1 MRNSEI
7 HPVTS
12 GCCGVCCGRVAICC
26 DPYCGDV
33 TVNLSMKALLSIL
46 IIGGIAG
53 LLIYAR
59 QSSLPKAVPTPPPPP
74 GLVIDKPADPPNV
87 EQKAPQAEEEARYAA
102 ALKECIRRKKRER
115 AYFSED
121 VPGYECAAK
130 AANDGRATFLKDY
143 LPK

>member
-1 MRNSEI
+1 
-7 HPVTS
+7 
-12 GCCGVCCGRVAICC
+12 
-26 DPYCGDV
+26 
-33 TVNLSMKALLSIL
+33 MKALLSIL

-59 QSSLPKAVPTPPPPP
+59 RSSEPKAVPIPPPPP
-74 GLVIDKPADPPNV
+74 DLVIDKPADRNPADHLNV

-102 ALKECIRRKKRER
+102 ALKECIRRKKEER

-130 AANDGRATFLKDY
+130 AANDGRATFLKYY

>member
-1 MRNSEI
+1 MLRYFF
-7 HPVTS
+7 PV
-12 GCCGVCCGRVAICC
+12 
-26 DPYCGDV
+26 
-33 TVNLSMKALLSIL
+33 KALLSIL

-53 LLIYAR
+53 ILIYAR
-59 QSSLPKAVPTPPPPP
+59 RSDPTPVPIPAPPTAAIPPPPP
-74 GLVIDKPADPPNV
+74 GFVIDKPADRKPADRFSF
-87 EQKAPQAEEEARYAA
+87 EQKVPQAEEEARYAA
-102 ALKECIRRKKRER
+102 ALKECIRRKTEER

>member
-1 MRNSEI
+1 MLRYFF
-7 HPVTS
+7 P
-12 GCCGVCCGRVAICC
+12 
-26 DPYCGDV
+26 
-33 TVNLSMKALLSIL
+33 MKALLSIL

-53 LLIYAR
+53 ILIYAR
-59 QSSLPKAVPTPPPPP
+59 RSGPTAVPIPPPPPP
-74 GLVIDKPADPPNV
+74 GFVIDKPADRKPADRFNF
-87 EQKAPQAEEEARYAA
+87 EQKVPQAEEEARYAA
-102 ALKECIRRKKRER
+102 ALKECIRRKKEER